1 MPALTETLIRRAK
14 PRARKYEIPCS
25 RVRGLRLRVLPSGKK
40 VFVVRLFQ
48 AGRERRQRIGLV
60 GQVTL
65 AEAQRRVHELANGS
79 PARAPA
85 AAPPAAPVATP
96 LVALPAIPVAET
108 IRFEELVTLYRERH
122 VETGAIKEST
132 RINYRHSL
140 KILEAT
146 FGHLRLTEIR
156 FSHVEAFHRAL
167 SHQKVAANG
176 HVRLLNHM
184 FNKAAQWD
192 LYPWGARLPTAGLS
206 YFREEGRERFL
217 SPAERGRLSRVLEE
231 AASKKINERGAL
243 RWSHIAAI
251 QLLCLTGCR
260 ESEILDLEWGWIDAR
275 VGVIRFPDTKTGKS
289 IRPISDDVLDYLA
302 ELEDKHRQPGVPY
315 VVYGRNHQRIHR
327 SSLGAAWRRLRRRAG
342 LDDVRIHDLR
352 HSAASDAL
360 NAGVSLEVVS
370 AILGHRSFR
379 TTQRYAHL
387 ANSVAREGTAKMTRA
402 ILRSSNRRLAR
413 GGEAGAPRC
422 RGPRNAQRRPRN
434 TLVLRDVDALA
445 PELARLTM
453 REREVAALIAK
464 GYRNRE
470 IADRLSIAPGT
481 VKDHVHQ
488 ILRKSGLKN
497 RGEVAAAWPEG
508 R

>member
-40 VFVVRLFQ
+40 VFVVRLSQ
-48 AGRERRQRIGLV
+48 GGKERRQRIGLV

-65 AEAQRRVHELANGS
+65 AAAQRRAKQLADGG

-85 AAPPAAPVATP
+85 RAPPANAVPD
-96 LVALPAIPVAET
+96 T
-108 IRFEELVTLYRERH
+108 IRFEQLVELYRERH

-140 KILEAT
+140 KVLAAT
-146 FGHLRLTEIR
+146 FGRLRLTEIR
-156 FSHVEAFHRAL
+156 FAHVEAFHRAL
-167 SHQKVAANG
+167 SHQKVAANA

-184 FNKAAQWD
+184 FTKAAQWE

-206 YFREEGRERFL
+206 YFREQGRERFL
-217 SPAERGRLSRVLEE
+217 SPAERRRLARALEE
-231 AASKKINERGAL
+231 AASKKINQRGAV

-260 ESEILDLEWGWIDAR
+260 ACEILDLEWSWIDAR

-289 IRPISDDVLDYLA
+289 NRPISDDVLDYLA
-302 ELEDKHRQPGVPY
+302 ELEDRHRLPGVPY

-327 SSLGAAWRRLRRRAG
+327 SSLGEAWRRIRRRAG

-360 NAGVSLEVVS
+360 NAGVPLEVVS

-402 ILRSSNRRLAR
+402 ILRGSSARLAPA
-413 GGEAGAPRC
+413 GGELGETLHRSARRP
-422 RGPRNAQRRPRN
+422 QRRAWPSA
-434 TLVLRDVDALA
+434 RDVDELA
-445 PELARLTM
+445 PALARLTT

-464 GYRNRE
+464 GWRNRE
-470 IADRLSIAPGT
+470 IAERLSIAPST
-481 VKDHVHQ
+481 VKDHVHR
-488 ILRKSGLKN
+488 ILKKSGLKS
-497 RGEVAAAWPEG
+497 RAEVAAAWPG
-508 R
+508 G